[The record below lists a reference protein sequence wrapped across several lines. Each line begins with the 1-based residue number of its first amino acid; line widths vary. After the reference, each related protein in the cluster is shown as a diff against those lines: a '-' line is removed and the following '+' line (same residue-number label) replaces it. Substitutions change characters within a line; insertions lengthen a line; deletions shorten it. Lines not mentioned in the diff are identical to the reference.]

1 MKRKGGESLCI
12 TRTTQ
17 SMKEG
22 NRYNNN
28 PGFPQSGL
36 FHMEQSEVEKVKRDN
51 RLSYKVGF
59 VSFFYWL
66 FVYIYPTER
75 LISPD
80 GIPLNGIGLIIN
92 NFSDV
97 FVSLF
102 VMTVSS
108 LYLVAIYASKEK
120 LRIVMAGILFGVWV
134 TSTSAMVW
142 WAFMRGLV
150 SPSLAI
156 YAGYCV
162 SIFIDIRTGDDNKW
176 IGKK

>member
-1 MKRKGGESLCI
+1 M
-12 TRTTQ
+12 
-17 SMKEG
+17 
-22 NRYNNN
+22 
-28 PGFPQSGL
+28 
-36 FHMEQSEVEKVKRDN
+36 KRDN

-66 FVYIYPTER
+66 FVFVYPRER

-80 GIPLNGIGLIIN
+80 GLPLNGIGLLVDSFDDI
-92 NFSDV
+92 

-102 VMTVSS
+102 VMTIAIF
-108 LYLVAIYASKEK
+108 YLFAIYMRVEK

-142 WAFMRGLV
+142 WAYIRGLI
-150 SPSLAI
+150 SPSLAV

-162 SIFIDIRTGDDNKW
+162 SIWIDIRTGVGNKW

>member
-1 MKRKGGESLCI
+1 M
-12 TRTTQ
+12 T
-17 SMKEG
+17 
-22 NRYNNN
+22 N
-28 PGFPQSGL
+28 PDFPQPGL
-36 FHMEQSEVEKVKRDN
+36 FHVKRSEVKKVKRDN

-66 FVYIYPTER
+66 FVFVYPRER

-80 GIPLNGIGLIIN
+80 GLPLNGIGLLVDSFNDI
-92 NFSDV
+92 

-102 VMTVSS
+102 VMTIAIF
-108 LYLVAIYASKEK
+108 YLFAIYMRVEK

-142 WAFMRGLV
+142 WSYIRGLI
-150 SPSLAI
+150 SPSLAV

-162 SIFIDIRTGDDNKW
+162 SIWIDIRTGVGNKW